1 MYFCAELKDG
11 EGDYSSPILLS
22 KSKMIENDL
31 IKQAV
36 EEFIKESDC
45 FIVDI
50 KVSKENS
57 ILVEIDSEDG
67 ISIDYCAE
75 LARFIESGFDRDKED
90 YELEVGSPGL
100 GSPFKVLKQYQKH
113 EGCEVEVLDLSGIK
127 FQGTLV
133 DVNESGFGLEVTRKV
148 KPEGAKRKVEITET
162 LPFKYENIK
171 YTKYT
176 IRFK

>member
-1 MYFCAELKDG
+1 MGTEVPYF
-11 EGDYSSPILLS
+11 IIRN
-22 KSKMIENDL
+22 KMIENNH

-36 EEFIKESDC
+36 EEFINESDC

-50 KVSKENS
+50 KVGKDNS
-57 ILVEIDSEDG
+57 ILVEIDSEEG

-75 LARFIESGFDRDKED
+75 LARFIESKVDREVED

-100 GSPFKVLKQYQKH
+100 GLPFKVLKQYYKY
-113 EGCEVEVLDLSGIK
+113 EGCEAEVLDLSGIK
-127 FQGTLV
+127 RQGILV
-133 DVNESGFGLEVTRKV
+133 NVNESGFDLEVTKKV
-148 KPEGAKRKVEITET
+148 KPEGAKRKIEVTEN

-171 YTKYT
+171 YTKYI

>member
-1 MYFCAELKDG
+1 
-11 EGDYSSPILLS
+11 
-22 KSKMIENDL
+22 MIENGL
-31 IKQAV
+31 IRQTV
-36 EEFIKESDC
+36 EEFLNETDC

-50 KVSKENS
+50 KVGKDNS
-57 ILVEIDSEDG
+57 ILVEIDSEEG

-75 LARFIESGFDRDKED
+75 LARFIESKVDREVED

-100 GSPFKVLKQYQKH
+100 GSPFKVLEQYRKH

-127 FQGTLV
+127 HQGILANVSET
-133 DVNESGFGLEVTRKV
+133 GFDLEVTKKV
-148 KPEGAKRKVEITET
+148 KPEGAKRKMEVTEN

-171 YTKYT
+171 YTKYI